1 MLKDIL
7 LYFARF
13 PRWEG
18 LRAIATNGASE
29 VPGYERLLHEIEHV
43 ENKEL
48 LPAIGHYVYGQSF
61 DQLRALLDRLSGTF
75 LMVDFGEINVRDD
88 SRRSLLIT
96 QRVAVTVAMK
106 LPDSTDNLEQFLA
119 SEHTLGLLRRLYA
132 QLRRDAEEDLLS
144 FLTRDYLSE
153 AEYIP
158 FVASELN
165 ATGWT
170 LMLNCTAPQS

>member
-18 LRAIATNGASE
+18 LRDIATNGASE
-29 VPGYERLLHEIEHV
+29 LPGYEETARAVEHV
-43 ENKEL
+43 EGKEL
-48 LPAIGHYVYGQSF
+48 LPEIQHYVYGQSYE
-61 DQLRALLDRLSGTF
+61 QLRALLDRLSGTF
-75 LMVDFGEINVRDD
+75 LMVDFGEISVRDD
-88 SRRSLLIT
+88 GRRSLLIT

-106 LPDSTDNLEQFLA
+106 LPDSADNLEQFLA
-119 SEHTLGLLRRLYA
+119 SDHTLKLLRKLYA
-132 QLRRDAEEDLLS
+132 QLRQDAENDVLT
-144 FLTRDYLSE
+144 FLTRDYIRE
-153 AEYIP
+153 AEFIP

-170 LMLNCTAPQS
+170 LMLDCCAPES